1 MNNTI
6 YFEKNRETWTFVNLS
21 QSYFY
26 SVPSDQNSSDLIY
39 NVKKFRGL
47 DGCGHF

>member
-26 SVPSDQNSSDLIY
+26 SVPSDHTVFQAIRTQVIYIY
-39 NVKKFRGL
+39 NL
-47 DGCGHF
+47 HI